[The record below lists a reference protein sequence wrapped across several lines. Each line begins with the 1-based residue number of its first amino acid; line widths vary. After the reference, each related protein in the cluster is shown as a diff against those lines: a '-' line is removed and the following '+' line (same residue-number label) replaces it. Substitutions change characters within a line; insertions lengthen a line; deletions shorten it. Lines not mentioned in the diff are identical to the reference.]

1 MATGRPD
8 RISPDGDGERPEVQ
22 SESVTVTIFGRE
34 YTLKGDADAEYVR
47 QVADFVDQRMGEV
60 AKNSTVASTAKV
72 AILAAV
78 NIADELFREQQKR
91 LEAVAT
97 LEDRSVQIAR
107 LLTQEVGDEDAREEN
122 GDSLPGT

>member
-1 MATGRPD
+1 MQ
-8 RISPDGDGERPEVQ
+8 EKM
-22 SESVTVTIFGRE
+22 SVTVSIFGQA
-34 YTLKGDADAEYVR
+34 YTLKGGADPDYV
-47 QVADFVDQRMGEV
+47 QDVAAFVDERMKEV
-60 AKNSTVASTAKV
+60 AENASASSTTKV

-91 LEAVAT
+91 IQALAT

-107 LLTQEVGDEDAREEN
+107 LLAKEVGKDTSSIQV

>member
-1 MATGRPD
+1 MREPT
-8 RISPDGDGERPEVQ
+8 
-22 SESVTVTIFGRE
+22 SVTVKIFGQN
-34 YTLKGDADAEYVR
+34 YTLKGGADPGYV
-47 QVADFVDQRMGEV
+47 QDVAAFVDERMKEV
-60 AKNSTVASTAKV
+60 SENSPVGSATKV

-91 LEAVAT
+91 IQALAT

-107 LLTQEVGDEDAREEN
+107 LLEKEVCMDPSSIQE